1 LKVVHF
7 TSVHPLSDT
16 RIFVK
21 QCCSLQKQGIETIL
35 IGCGDADSIE
45 FGVKIKVIPKKKG
58 FLKRLFFTD
67 FSVTK
72 KALAENADLY
82 HFHDP
87 ELIPFAIFMRLL
99 GKKVVFDAHE
109 DLSLQINNKMW
120 LPKILRKPLAYF
132 ARFLYWLADKT
143 MSGIVTVTPTLIKLF
158 KNKNTVLVRN
168 FPDLG
173 EFAKVVVDN
182 INERKN
188 HAIYVGGV
196 TKVRGLKEN
205 ILAINSITPT
215 LNAKLIVGG
224 TFQSKD
230 FEDEINALNLNNT
243 DFKGWLSREK
253 VQFLFSQAKIGLV
266 TLHPTANYYDAYP
279 VKMFEYMAAGLPVI
293 ASDFP
298 VYREIIEKAD
308 CGILVD
314 PLKPEQISE
323 AIESLLCAPDIIIK
337 YAINGRK
344 AAMEHYNWQHEADQ
358 LISLYQKILLQ

>member
-1 LKVVHF
+1 LKIVHF

-21 QCCSLQKQGIETIL
+21 QCCSLEKQGIETIL
-35 IGCGDADSIE
+35 IGCGDFDSVKS
-45 FGVKIKVIPKKKG
+45 GVKIKVIPKRKG
-58 FLKRLFFTD
+58 FLKRLFLTD
-67 FSVTK
+67 FAITK

-87 ELIPFAIFMRLL
+87 ELIPFAILMRLL
-99 GKKVVFDAHE
+99 GEKVVFDAHE
-109 DLSLQINNKMW
+109 DLSLQISNKVW
-120 LPKILRKPLAYF
+120 LPKLLRKPLAYF

-143 MSGIVTVTPTLIKLF
+143 MSGIVTVTPTLIRLF

-173 EFAKVVVDN
+173 EFTKVEVDD
-182 INERKN
+182 INERGN
-188 HAIYVGGV
+188 HAVYVGGV

-205 ILAINSITPT
+205 ILAINNVTPN
-215 LNAKLIVGG
+215 LNAKLLVGG
-224 TFQSKD
+224 TFQSQD
-230 FEDEINALNLNNT
+230 FEDEINALDLKST
-243 DFKGWLSREK
+243 DFKGWLSRDE
-253 VQFLFSQAKIGLV
+253 VQSLLSQAKIGLV

-298 VYREIIEKAD
+298 VYREIIEKAN

-314 PLKPEQISE
+314 PLKPKEISE
-323 AIESLLCAPDIIIK
+323 AIESLLCAPDVIIK
-337 YAINGRK
+337 YARNGRK
-344 AAMEHYNWQHEADQ
+344 AAMEYYNWQHEANQ
-358 LISLYQKILLQ
+358 LVSLYQQILL